1 MRDRWH
7 VLKEPGTYTLARRLP
22 VRFDV
27 AVTTTLPKM
36 RKERLAQQ
44 VRQDMWRALQ
54 KVRGFSPVVRVVETE
69 AGCEVTAG
77 GSVEAKSFPKAR
89 MEEVLAAILE
99 DPERRARWGR
109 WAVAMVAALVLP
121 VLIAGGAVAGPA
133 PVPVKVPSGREV
145 ALMGVLL
152 DDTPG
157 ALWARFR
164 FVAPGLGD
172 AASAEATAQD
182 MDDLCAH
189 VAVPYLEHN
198 KIQPARVVI
207 SLSDREIEFGK
218 NAPDAVQYFEAYTLD
233 GDTCVWE
240 GL

>member
-7 VLKEPGTYTLARRLP
+7 ELREPGSYTLARRLP

-36 RKERLAQQ
+36 RKARLAQQ
-44 VRQDMWRALQ
+44 VRQDLWRALQ
-54 KVRGFSPVVRVVETE
+54 NVRGFSPVVRVVETD

-77 GSVEAKSFPKAR
+77 GSVDAKTFPRAR
-89 MEEVLAAILE
+89 MEAVLEEVLG
-99 DPERRARWGR
+99 DPRRRARWAR
-109 WAVAMVAALVLP
+109 WAAAVVVGLALP
-121 VLIAGGAVAGPA
+121 WGSAGHAAA
-133 PVPVKVPSGREV
+133 DPVPVEVPSGQQV

-152 DDTPG
+152 DETPG

-164 FVAPGLGD
+164 FVAPDLGGD
-172 AASAEATAQD
+172 VSAETAAED

-189 VAVPYLEHN
+189 VAVPYLLHN
-198 KIQPARVVI
+198 QIEPARVVI
-207 SLSDREIEFGK
+207 SLSDRELEFGAK
-218 NAPDAVQYFEAYTLD
+218 APEAVQYFEAYTLD
-233 GDTCVWE
+233 DGACVWE